1 MDIFEALRLS
11 HDTQRAMAMQILDT
25 ATQDPK
31 RGELFT
37 EFKRELGAHAAAE
50 ERWFYLPLIEHDSTM
65 GLARHGMGEHH
76 EMDEL
81 VAELEKL
88 ETASTE
94 WLEHFRK
101 LQEKVF
107 HHLDDEEEDF
117 FPVAKQ
123 KLEQGQQSEL
133 AVGYEEDFA
142 KFRIDK
148 EPVSSAE
155 DD

>member
-1 MDIFEALRLS
+1 MDILEALRLS
-11 HDTQRAMAMQILDT
+11 HDTQRAMALQILESSD
-25 ATQDPK
+25 AA
-31 RGELFT
+31 RRRELFA
-37 EFKRELGAHAAAE
+37 EFKRDLGAHAAAE

-81 VAELEKL
+81 VAEVEKL
-88 ETASTE
+88 DAGTAQ
-94 WLEHFRK
+94 WLSQFRK

-117 FPVAKQ
+117 FDVARKVLGEPQ
-123 KLEQGQQSEL
+123 LTEL
-133 AVGYEEDFA
+133 STGYEEDFA

-155 DD
+155 GD

>member
-11 HDTQRAMAMQILDT
+11 HDA
-25 ATQDPK
+25 K

-81 VAELEKL
+81 VAELEKQDVATAGWL
-88 ETASTE
+88 ET
-94 WLEHFRK
+94 FRK
-101 LQEKVF
+101 LQAKVF

-117 FPVAKQ
+117 FRVAKQ
-123 KLEQGQQSEL
+123 KLEAAQQQEL

-142 KFRIDK
+142 KFRIEK

-155 DD
+155 GD